1 MERAWRR
8 GAAAA
13 LSGLAAVGCAHHAP
27 PATAPHERRAPKA
40 EVVGPVV
47 DPARRQYLDE
57 RRRRY
62 YYFDRQKREY
72 FWENGDPKS

>member
-1 MERAWRR
+1 MDRAWRR

-13 LSGLAAVGCAHHAP
+13 LSGLALLGCAHRGAP
-27 PATAPHERRAPKA
+27 GAHSTPRVVRPVKPSVAP
-40 EVVGPVV
+40 
-47 DPARRQYLDE
+47 DPTHRQYFDE

-72 FWENGDPKS
+72 FWENGDLKS